1 MDFITPAQCRAARAL
16 LNWSQPDLAKRC
28 GIHIQTISSF
38 EIDKGSPTKK
48 TLTMIKQILELNG
61 IDFTRDGGV
70 RPTSHIVQVYEGE
83 DCYMKFIAEAHIY
96 LTHRKGEILFSGADD
111 RRSPPEIIQK
121 FRTMLADGIR
131 MRSLIRPGDD
141 YVLGEPSAY
150 RWMPEGLFVEGDV
163 KAIFADR
170 VAWLVSWLDNPRV
183 IMIKDPMISQE
194 ATRMFEY
201 LWSMAEGPQSSSAP
215 EKY

>member
-1 MDFITPAQCRAARAL
+1 MVLPSQFRAARAL
-16 LNWSQPDLAKRC
+16 LNLKQQEVSDATGVGVMVISDFENERTHPKATTVEALRRFYEGQ
-28 GIHIQTISSF
+28 GIEFSI
-38 EIDKGSPTKK
+38 
-48 TLTMIKQILELNG
+48 
-61 IDFTRDGGV
+61 DGGL
-70 RPTSHIVQVYEGE
+70 RISQNSVQIFDGS
-83 DCYMKFIAEAHIY
+83 DCYMKFVAEAH
-96 LTHRKGEILFSGADD
+96 THLARTKGEILFSGADD

-121 FRTMLADGIR
+121 FRNMLSDGIK

-141 YVLGEPSAY
+141 YVLGDPLEY

-183 IMIKDPMISQE
+183 IMIKDPMISQD
-194 ATRMFEY
+194 AIRMFEY
-201 LWSMAEGPQSSSAP
+201 LWSTAEGPQSSSAP